1 MHFENR
7 NERVQSKAKQS
18 KAVDLWWSQCWYP
31 ILFLFQPVTTVLL
44 FILPSRAKLRRSCR
58 QLRQLVEHL
67 SFGLAVRLLWELVC
81 VCVSVCVSVCLS
93 SRLFVRSPLFQCR
106 LSYSHFSSVS
116 KSSNVRLLPK
126 KSAGHIYLGQI
137 PPHTPWLKS
146 YWQLCQQESRS
157 RSPDALK
164 GLCVL
169 ASVLNTLTWG
179 KSAKPFTSCLIFECA
194 NSR

>member
-81 VCVSVCVSVCLS
+81 VCVSVCVSVCLCVCLPVCS
-93 SRLFVRSPLFQCR
+93 FARHC
-106 LSYSHFSSVS
+106 FSVGFPTHIFLVFRNPQMFGYCPRNLRDTYISV
-116 KSSNVRLLPK
+116 KFRR
-126 KSAGHIYLGQI
+126 I
-137 PPHTPWLKS
+137 PPGQSPIGSCVNRRVVQDPLTLLKAS
-146 YWQLCQQESRS
+146 AF
-157 RSPDALK
+157 SPP
-164 GLCVL
+164 C
-169 ASVLNTLTWG
+169 W
-179 KSAKPFTSCLIFECA
+179 IH
-194 NSR
+194 